1 MAVSCAVTIILVECN
16 FQEENWSFLLPLI
29 LLGVAY
35 SIYAGALWSSIPYVV
50 PAPQLGT
57 AFGLCTS
64 VQNAG
69 LSCVPYLIGTV
80 LTTKPEDPTDPTALP
95 GATNAD

>member
-1 MAVSCAVTIILVECN
+1 
-16 FQEENWSFLLPLI
+16 LI
-29 LLGVAY
+29 LLGIAY

-64 VQNAG
+64 VQNIG
-69 LSCVPYLIGTV
+69 LTFVPYLIGSV
-80 LTTKPEDPTDPTALP
+80 LTTDGGGNLKPGDDKQGYIYE
-95 GATNAD
+95 